1 KPNTASAMSLS
12 ASSSQSSSPYTG
24 HFAENFFWG
33 NTLGEGGNSIVKLVY
48 NPQTEQRMACK
59 IFDSKDSMS
68 GPGFETQRQDRLRQV
83 RKEYMMLKLVESSPH
98 ENVCKFLGVR
108 QAGDTY
114 FMFFELLTGGE
125 LFNHIVPDVGIP
137 ASLAKMYFVQICRA
151 IAHLQTLGIAH
162 RDIKCE
168 NCLLTGDLRTLK
180 VTDFGWATIYRSQQG
195 AVRTLVGVAGTE
207 PYMCPEMHVT
217 DRPYRAEPVDYWSAG
232 VVLIAMLTGEMPW
245 DRAHSSEPHFVA
257 WVQGNNNQMP
267 FDRLTAEQLTFLR
280 KLLCLRPSKR
290 LYGDSV
296 LQHPWIR
303 SRDLPEPTRARG
315 VTPQIS
321 SSQAAPVSLNLD
333 GDSNS
338 GPPALLSPGV
348 FVAPIESAEDEAAV
362 AAAAAAAKN
371 PPQMTGGFTQP
382 ARLAAIP
389 LGTATQA
396 AAAAAAAAPITAS
409 QLDSAEMQPIGLHRM
424 ALRLTR
430 FFTSTDAA
438 ATQEE
443 LLKALG
449 MVSELRV
456 TQQDRGAIHVTTTLP
471 GTYPVSFKI
480 CLYLVRNS
488 NILVEFRRTA
498 GSGLQFSQFYQRLHS
513 LLKHIISQD
522 DELCGL
528 LKAAVDAKNSSTNN
542 AASAAAADGGGNVSF
557 MDCSEPSD
565 VGAAA
570 AAAVGDCAGA
580 QQVGIDE
587 DVVM

>member
-1 KPNTASAMSLS
+1 
-12 ASSSQSSSPYTG
+12 
-24 HFAENFFWG
+24 
-33 NTLGEGGNSIVKLVY
+33 
-48 NPQTEQRMACK
+48 MACK

-180 VTDFGWATIYRSQQG
+180 VTDFGWATIYRSQSEPWS
-195 AVRTLVGVAGTE
+195 RVAGTE

-257 WVQGNNNQMP
+257 W
-267 FDRLTAEQLTFLR
+267 
-280 KLLCLRPSKR
+280 
-290 LYGDSV
+290 
-296 LQHPWIR
+296 
-303 SRDLPEPTRARG
+303 
-315 VTPQIS
+315 
-321 SSQAAPVSLNLD
+321 AAPVSLNLD

-338 GPPALLSPGV
+338 APRRPCSALAYLSPRLNRARRRSGRR
-348 FVAPIESAEDEAAV
+348 PRPLLQAALRLPR
-362 AAAAAAAKN
+362 ARN
-371 PPQMTGGFTQP
+371 WTQP
-382 ARLAAIP
+382 RCR
-389 LGTATQA
+389 
-396 AAAAAAAAPITAS
+396 
-409 QLDSAEMQPIGLHRM
+409 PIGCTEM

-449 MVSELRV
+449 MVSELRLPS
-456 TQQDRGAIHVTTTLP
+456 RIEGAIHP
-471 GTYPVSFKI
+471 
-480 CLYLVRNS
+480 
-488 NILVEFRRTA
+488 
-498 GSGLQFSQFYQRLHS
+498 
-513 LLKHIISQD
+513 D
-522 DELCGL
+522 DELW
-528 LKAAVDAKNSSTNN
+528 AACSKPQLMQEFIRLITL
-542 AASAAAADGGGNVSF
+542 ASAAAKTRWRGNVSF
-557 MDCSEPSD
+557 MDCSEPYRCRS
-565 VGAAA
+565 AAA
-570 AAAVGDCAGA
+570 LQSDGLRGA
-580 QQVGIDE
+580 QQVWHR
-587 DVVM
+587 